1 LYLFACTVV
10 TNGLS
15 QNDKQRL
22 DEIIEPNEEVQS
34 FFRKFTSAERK
45 KRLKILKKFN
55 FDESKD
61 HKKQLKRIF
70 SELIEKAGGSK
81 QIIEQLLYFSVKA
94 DETREAMLPAIF
106 FQHSRLTRL
115 ELLEGLVPYLSVEH
129 DKLRQ
134 TAAGSLPSIEG
145 GKREERGKG
154 QGRMPYQIVISKRQD
169 DLPVQLIKHMYKRN
183 PHRAIEV
190 MVSVLA
196 EGTEQVQKEGLLKL
210 VDEVNKRIERIKTLF
225 VKKKKLRQEGETQK
239 IQSIEK
245 RMKENKSYVKKEIK
259 KWATS
264 NVWWIRLYAA
274 GLMRQNPRLRD
285 NNIIQEMKEDPHE
298 LVREVTRSINKW
310 NQRPGY

>member
-183 PHRAIEV
+183 PHRAIEIL
-190 MVSVLA
+190 VSVLGD
-196 EGTEQVQKEGLLKL
+196 EIEQVQIEQLDNSI
-210 VDEVNKRIERIKTLF
+210 DEVKNRLNRNRTLLER
-225 VKKKKLRQEGETQK
+225 KKKLRQEGERQQ
-239 IQSIEK
+239 IHNIEK
-245 RMKENKSYVKKEIK
+245 RVNANKKYVNEEIK
-259 KWATS
+259 LLSTS
-264 NVWWIRLYAA
+264 DIWWIRLYSAA
-274 GLMRQNPRLRD
+274 LMRLHPNLRD
-285 NNIIQEMKEDPHE
+285 NQLIQEMNDDPHE
-298 LVREVTRSINKW
+298 VVREVITLINK
-310 NQRPGY
+310 